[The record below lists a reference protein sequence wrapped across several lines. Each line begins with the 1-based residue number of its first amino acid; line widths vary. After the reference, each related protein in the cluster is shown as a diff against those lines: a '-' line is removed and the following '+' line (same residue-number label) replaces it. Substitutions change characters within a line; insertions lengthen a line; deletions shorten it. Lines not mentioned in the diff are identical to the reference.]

1 MEKENQATDVPD
13 PNDRQDGQG
22 IVERRMDLP
31 WSTERKR
38 GALTLERDGARHRRF
53 ASLYE
58 DLLN

>member
-1 MEKENQATDVPD
+1 MAKENQPTVAPN
-13 PNDRQDGQG
+13 PNDRQDGPG

-38 GALTLERDGARHRRF
+38 GALTLERDGAQHRRF

-58 DLLN
+58 GLLN